1 MIILSLKKTHVVL
14 AAGKNIVE
22 YKNNSYMDI
31 DTNEIYQK
39 SLVDFSNIEEHISDE
54 VMFNPTKFL
63 FEDGKLVVNPYYKE
77 PYTFSEDMY
86 SELQSNIDYL
96 MLLTDADSATEEE
109 TE

>member
-14 AAGKNIVE
+14 SAGKNIVE
-22 YKNNSYMDI
+22 YKNNSYMDT

-39 SLVDFSNIEEHISDE
+39 SLVDFSNIEEPISDE

-77 PYTFSEDMY
+77 AYTFSEDMY
-86 SELQSNIDYL
+86 TEMQSNIDYL
-96 MLLTDADSATEEE
+96 MLLNDADSIDASEE
-109 TE
+109 